1 MTIDIRPYQSPDLND
16 LLSSWERA
24 SRLAHGFMPESFFDQ
39 ERHNIPSLYLPN
51 ADTWVAVVE
60 HRVVGFIALIGN
72 EVGGLFVD
80 PQYHGTGCGK
90 ALMDKAQVLHGELEV
105 RVFHDNVLG
114 RRFYRHYGFV
124 VVGEEI
130 FEPTSHR
137 ILRMVFEPEAETQ
150 QGITGE

>member
-1 MTIDIRPYQSPDLND
+1 MTIEIRPYQSQDLND

-24 SRLAHGFMPESFFDQ
+24 SHLAHGFMSKSFFDQ
-39 ERHNIPSLYLPN
+39 ERHNIPNLYLPN

-90 ALMDKAQVLHGELEV
+90 ALMDKAQALHGGLEV
-105 RVFHDNVLG
+105 HVFQDNIIG
-114 RRFYRHYGFV
+114 RQFYDRYGFV
-124 VVGEEI
+124 AVAEEV
-130 FEPTSHR
+130 FEQTSYL
-137 ILRMVFEPEAETQ
+137 ILHMVFEPAAET
-150 QGITGE
+150 